1 MLVKTAVSPG
11 RFISFFFISPSR
23 CVADKSELVLRWNKN
38 RGGIKWSG
46 SGLPRS
52 HSHLMS
58 WNGRDGGKMAAVAGD
73 KTATTSA
80 PPNQTIRRRS
90 INRLRLSTEK
100 VRVAQKKKK
109 RNETKPIQTGRL
121 HRAAL
126 LSTHLIRSAAHA
138 STSTSAVKD
147 TPGPIFLPH
156 SDRKIRKIFLDSFLR
171 NGPAL
176 WLLIVQ
182 AVPCP
187 PAHDALF
194 HWLFTCVDIYFYNLR
209 VA

>member
-11 RFISFFFISPSR
+11 RLISFFFISPSR

-100 VRVAQKKKK
+100 VRVAQKKRKETK
-109 RNETKPIQTGRL
+109 RNRYKPEGCTGRL
-121 HRAAL
+121 CSRRTSSGQQLTLQL
-126 LSTHLIRSAAHA
+126 LRRLSKTRQ
-138 STSTSAVKD
+138 V
-147 TPGPIFLPH
+147 
-156 SDRKIRKIFLDSFLR
+156 
-171 NGPAL
+171 
-176 WLLIVQ
+176 
-182 AVPCP
+182 
-187 PAHDALF
+187 LF
-194 HWLFTCVDIYFYNLR
+194 SCHILTGK
-209 VA
+209 